1 MKIAQLNAFDVKSSL
16 IHLLSTGSINI
27 KTVQYLFHAH
37 IHTHE
42 YCITTIS
49 IISSPDFQSFT
60 ACFILLM
67 DTTLFD
73 KLATLSH
80 LNIVPH

>member
-1 MKIAQLNAFDVKSSL
+1 MKIAQPNAFDVKSSL
-16 IHLLSTGSINI
+16 IHSLSSINI
-27 KTVQYLFHAH
+27 KTVQYLFHT
-37 IHTHE
+37 HTHTRE
-42 YCITTIS
+42 YCITTIP

-60 ACFILLM
+60 GCFILLM